1 MNKKTSVGIGV
12 SVTALSVVLASCPLH
27 FAIFGALGMTGV
39 FTSPCLESMEP
50 LFFAALLGFGATTL
64 YCLVRLRRRRAATA
78 AG

>member
-39 FTSPCLESMEP
+39 FTSPCFESMKP
-50 LFFAALLGFGATTL
+50 LFFAALLFGFTVFFLTL
-64 YCLVRLRRRRAATA
+64 GLLDTLFFRLSL
-78 AG
+78 